1 MSSQPVT
8 KGQRVESGQEVAR
21 GQRVINRRQQASV
34 ILKYTVLIVLTIIIL
49 FPFFW
54 MIATSLKTNSEALTN
69 PTALFPAVPQWHNYP
84 DVIQA
89 LDYWRETLNSLIMS
103 LGVTLGQIFLAALAG
118 YAFARLPFF
127 GRDVLFLITLATLI
141 IPFEILFVP
150 LYLMMSTWGGWLN
163 TFAAL
168 IVPSLASPFAIF
180 VFRQFFLTIPKE
192 LDEAAKMD
200 GAGYYRIFWTI
211 MLPLSG
217 PAIATVFILT
227 FLAEWSNLLKP
238 LVFTSSPELYTL
250 QQGLTINLSRG
261 ANLVPNVATLM
272 AGVVLASIVP
282 VIMFLLG
289 QKYFV
294 RSVASSGLKG

>member
-1 MSSQPVT
+1 MN
-8 KGQRVESGQEVAR
+8 KQRRPSLVPKY
-21 GQRVINRRQQASV
+21 V
-34 ILKYTVLIVLTIIIL
+34 ILSILALITL

-54 MIATSLKTNSEALTN
+54 MLTTSLKTNSEVLSN
-69 PTALFPAVPQWHNYP
+69 PTALFPAIAQWNNYP

-89 LDYWRETLNSLIMS
+89 LDFWRETLNSLIVA
-103 LGVTLGQIFLAALAG
+103 LGVTLGQIILAALAG

-127 GRDVLFLITLATLI
+127 GRDVLFLIILATLI

-150 LYLMMSTWGGWLN
+150 LYLMLAGWGGWLN

-180 VFRQFFLTIPKE
+180 VFRQFFITVPKE

-200 GAGYYRIFWTI
+200 GAGYYRIFWTV

-217 PAIATVFILT
+217 PAVATVFILT
-227 FLAEWSNLLKP
+227 FLGEWSNLLKP
-238 LVFTSSPELYTL
+238 LVFTSSPDLYTL

-272 AGVVLASIVP
+272 AGVVLASLVP

-294 RSVASSGLKG
+294 RSVASTGLKG

>member
-294 RSVASSGLKG
+294 RSLASSGLKG

>member
-1 MSSQPVT
+1 MN
-8 KGQRVESGQEVAR
+8 K
-21 GQRVINRRQQASV
+21 RQHKSLVPKYV
-34 ILKYTVLIVLTIIIL
+34 ILSILALITL

-54 MIATSLKTNSEALTN
+54 MLTTSLKTNSEVLSN
-69 PTALFPAVPQWHNYP
+69 PTALFPAIPQWNNYP

-89 LDYWRETLNSLIMS
+89 LNFWQETLNSLIVT
-103 LGVTLGQIFLAALAG
+103 LGVTLGQIILAALAG

-127 GRDVLFLITLATLI
+127 GRDVLFLIILATLI

-150 LYLMMSTWGGWLN
+150 LYLMLAGWGGWLN

-180 VFRQFFLTIPKE
+180 VFRQFFITVPKE

-200 GAGYYRIFWTI
+200 GAGYYRIFWTV

-217 PAIATVFILT
+217 PAVATVFILT
-227 FLAEWSNLLKP
+227 FLSEWSNLLKP
-238 LVFTSSPELYTL
+238 LVFTSSPGLYTL

-272 AGVVLASIVP
+272 AGVVLASLVP

-294 RSVASSGLKG
+294 RSVASTGLKG

>member
-1 MSSQPVT
+1 MN
-8 KGQRVESGQEVAR
+8 K
-21 GQRVINRRQQASV
+21 RQHTNLVPKYV
-34 ILKYTVLIVLTIIIL
+34 ILSILALITL

-54 MIATSLKTNSEALTN
+54 MITTSLKTNSEVLSN
-69 PTALFPAVPQWHNYP
+69 PTALFPAIPQWHNYP
-84 DVIQA
+84 DVILA
-89 LDYWRETLNSLIMS
+89 LNFWQETLNSLIVT
-103 LGVTLGQIFLAALAG
+103 LGVTLGQIILAALAG

-127 GRDVLFLITLATLI
+127 GRDVLFLIILATLI

-150 LYLMMSTWGGWLN
+150 LYLMLAGWGGWLN

-180 VFRQFFLTIPKE
+180 VFRQFFITVPKE

-200 GAGYYRIFWTI
+200 GAGYYRIFWTV

-217 PAIATVFILT
+217 PAVATVFILT
-227 FLAEWSNLLKP
+227 FLSEWSNLLKP

-272 AGVVLASIVP
+272 AGVVLASLVP

-294 RSVASSGLKG
+294 RSVASTGLKG